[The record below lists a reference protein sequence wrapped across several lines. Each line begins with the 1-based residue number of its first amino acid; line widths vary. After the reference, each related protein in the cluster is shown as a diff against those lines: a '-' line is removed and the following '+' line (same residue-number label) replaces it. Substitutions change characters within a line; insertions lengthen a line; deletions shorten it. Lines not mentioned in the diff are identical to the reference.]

1 MEGTGVLPIHP
12 QTAQSGWPPVLVAGG
27 FFTGVVL
34 MRELSRHGLAVYCI
48 DPNPTQ
54 PCFRTRYGQSFVCPN
69 PDQQPQDWVD
79 FMLGL
84 ESRIGKGPL
93 VVIASSDMFV
103 TALADHAAAL
113 SDRFLFGKTS
123 IGMQGLLATKKRQ
136 YDIAAEHGLPTPLTR
151 FVTNE
156 AEVEAF
162 GKQAVFPAL
171 LKPLHFREWRTLDPE
186 HPLFEQKLITSNSP
200 AELLAS
206 YRLAARINPECVVQ
220 EIIEGPDTAKLCY
233 LSCYS
238 QKSERLG
245 WGVVRQ
251 MRTDPI
257 GFGSASIV
265 EPVHDPETAE
275 VCDRFL
281 RSIGYTG
288 ICEIELKRDTRDGV
302 VKLIE
307 ANPRYS
313 LTSDAA
319 PYMGVEIGWL
329 HYLDLIGQPVRP
341 VEPQRNDFRHIA
353 LFRDFACVPSYFR
366 AGLLDWKGLFHSY
379 RQPRYF
385 FDFDREDPKLS
396 YAHGIRLLRILA
408 GAMVRQVLPKKKRR
422 S

>member
-1 MEGTGVLPIHP
+1 MI
-12 QTAQSGWPPVLVAGG
+12 QSGWPSVLVAGG

-34 MRELSRHGLAVYCI
+34 MRELSRHGLDVYCI

-54 PCFRTRYGQSFVCPN
+54 PAFRSRYGQSFLCPN
-69 PDQQPQDWVD
+69 PDLQPKEWVD
-79 FMLGL
+79 FMLDL
-84 ESRIGKGPL
+84 CRRIGKGPL
-93 VVIASSDMFV
+93 VIIASSDMFV
-103 TALADHAAAL
+103 TALADHADKLAGQFIFCQ
-113 SDRFLFGKTS
+113 SS

-151 FVTNE
+151 FVTSE

-162 GKQAVFPAL
+162 CQKAVFPAL
-171 LKPLHFREWRTLDPE
+171 LKPLHFREWRTLEPA
-186 HPLFEQKLITSNSP
+186 HPLFEQKLITSDSP
-200 AELLAS
+200 ANLLAS
-206 YRLAARINPECVVQ
+206 YRLAASINSECVVQ

-233 LSCYS
+233 LSCYN

-251 MRTDPI
+251 VRTDPI
-257 GFGSASIV
+257 FFGSASIV
-265 EPVHDPETAE
+265 EPVDDPETASI
-275 VCDRFL
+275 CDRFL

-319 PYMGVEIGWL
+319 PYMGVELGWL
-329 HYLDLIGQPVRP
+329 HYLDLIGQLVTP
-341 VEPQRNDFRHIA
+341 VEPKQTQFRHIA
-353 LFRDFACVPSYFR
+353 LFRDFACIPSYFR
-366 AGLLDWKGLFHSY
+366 ANLLDWHGLWQSY

-385 FDFDREDPKLS
+385 FDFDWDDPKLS
-396 YAHGIRLLRILA
+396 FWHSLRLLRILA
-408 GAMVRQVLPKKKRR
+408 GAIVRNYLPKKRR
-422 S
+422 